1 MNQTP
6 SIFLVGYGGANNTGA
21 EIRILTIIDDIRA
34 VFGDCA
40 YITVGTVSKEKT
52 LRVLSEC
59 ETLRVVQFPSIFP
72 RTIWR
77 LTRQHDL
84 VMLVE
89 GSTFKDNWSSVLLYL
104 FLWAAWCAHFHGRR
118 CIAYAVDAGRMSRFN
133 RWLTRRICGGIDLII
148 TRTEVAREALRA
160 LGVMQDI
167 VVTTDT
173 AFQFQGPRSQRVGDR
188 PVVGLAPIEF
198 YQWPVRFRLW
208 GRKEHCYQWP
218 YYFSWDNARRRNSHD
233 LVSTWADLVRHIVED
248 YGWQVQLFAMEELD
262 QRICNQILERVDTS
276 LRKHVSTVY
285 AGDALPHAIVGHL
298 RVLDYLVTSRY
309 HACVLSMAG
318 HVPQM
323 ALYHDERLISI
334 FRELGLDRFAI
345 SYHTTLLGHALL
357 EGFDALVQEADW
369 QRAHIANRLCSVF
382 LPRCS
387 ENRAVLR
394 DWGAQAF
401 GLHMETTGRT

>member
-1 MNQTP
+1 
-6 SIFLVGYGGANNTGA
+6 
-21 EIRILTIIDDIRA
+21 
-34 VFGDCA
+34 
-40 YITVGTVSKEKT
+40 
-52 LRVLSEC
+52 
-59 ETLRVVQFPSIFP
+59 
-72 RTIWR
+72 
-77 LTRQHDL
+77 
-84 VMLVE
+84 
-89 GSTFKDNWSSVLLYL
+89 
-104 FLWAAWCAHFHGRR
+104 
-118 CIAYAVDAGRMSRFN
+118 
-133 RWLTRRICGGIDLII
+133 
-148 TRTEVAREALRA
+148 
-160 LGVMQDI
+160 
-167 VVTTDT
+167 
-173 AFQFQGPRSQRVGDR
+173 
-188 PVVGLAPIEF
+188 
-198 YQWPVRFRLW
+198 
-208 GRKEHCYQWP
+208 
-218 YYFSWDNARRRNSHD
+218 
-233 LVSTWADLVRHIVED
+233 
-248 YGWQVQLFAMEELD
+248 MEELD